1 MVAWD
6 DAGSYGREELFST
19 LTPRFEAL
27 HSRHHWP
34 SKAPSELGLYRFDAA
49 ATIPSV
55 TCPQAGFRLL
65 CLESRRFV
73 TISMK

>member
-27 HSRHHWP
+27 HYRHHWP
-34 SKAPSELGLYRFDAA
+34 SKAPSELGRYRFDAA
-49 ATIPSV
+49 ATIPASSAPKQGAACCTSNRGV
-55 TCPQAGFRLL
+55 
-65 CLESRRFV
+65 S
-73 TISMK
+73 